1 MAAHYATKGFVF
13 KREDRSEAD
22 RVFSVFTRDFG
33 RVEIF
38 AKAIRKITS
47 KLKGGIEIFALSDI
61 EFIQGKNRK
70 TLIEAALAKKFTDI
84 SKVPEKIIMA
94 GRVSLLLDNFIKG
107 QEADERIW
115 NLIVDFFEKLSN
127 EKLIFP
133 GQRLYYYFFW
143 NFISA
148 LGYKPEL
155 STCAAC
161 NQALYPATLY
171 FSSNDGGIL
180 CQDCFAVR
188 KTGEKIHPDVV
199 KVLRVM
205 LKNDWD
211 TLLKL
216 KIQKSS
222 QKELEQI
229 SENYYRYLLP
239 GHFS

>member
-1 MAAHYATKGFVF
+1 MTIRYKTQAFTFQ
-13 KREDRSEAD
+13 KRDTNETDRI
-22 RVFSVFTRDFG
+22 FSVFSGDYG
-33 RVEIF
+33 RLDLF

-148 LGYKPEL
+148 LGYK
-155 STCAAC
+155 
-161 NQALYPATLY
+161 Q
-171 FSSNDGGIL
+171 
-180 CQDCFAVR
+180 
-188 KTGEKIHPDVV
+188 
-199 KVLRVM
+199 
-205 LKNDWD
+205 
-211 TLLKL
+211 
-216 KIQKSS
+216 
-222 QKELEQI
+222 
-229 SENYYRYLLP
+229 
-239 GHFS
+239 